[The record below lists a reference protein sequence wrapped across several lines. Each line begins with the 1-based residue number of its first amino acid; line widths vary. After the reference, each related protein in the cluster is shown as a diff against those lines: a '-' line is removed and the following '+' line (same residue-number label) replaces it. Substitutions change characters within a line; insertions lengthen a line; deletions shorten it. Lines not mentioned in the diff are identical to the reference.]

1 MRDGNYRQEETQ
13 ENPMAERGS
22 DKHGPELDEQ
32 MKHEAESGL
41 QGIKPSHVEE
51 FRQSEP
57 FTDDTDS
64 EEVQAAPMRDDQGSG
79 DRPEGSV
86 SEESGEQ

>member
-1 MRDGNYRQEETQ
+1 
-13 ENPMAERGS
+13 MAERGS

-32 MKHEAESGL
+32 MKQEAQSGV
-41 QGIKPSHVEE
+41 QGIKPSHLEE

-64 EEVQAAPMRDDQGSG
+64 EEVQAAPLRDDQGG
-79 DRPEGSV
+79 AGGPEDSV
-86 SEESGEQ
+86 TEESSEQ